1 MKITDVQVYYLRQKD
16 VKEQCDSGQDALI
29 VKVLTDAGISGLAEV
44 DSSPA
49 AVKGL
54 IEGPF
59 SHTTACGLK
68 ELVIGEDPFETE
80 KIWYKMYRGNIYGG
94 RRGVGIHAMS
104 GIDIALWDIK
114 AKALRVP
121 VWKLLGGGF
130 HKKIRIYDSVLYDK
144 APAERG
150 KMASLMK
157 DRGFTAVKFG

>member
-16 VKEQCDSGQDALI
+16 VKGQCDSGQDALI

-44 DSSPA
+44 DSSPT

-59 SHTTACGLK
+59 SHTTACGLR

-94 RRGVGIHAMS
+94 RRGVGVHSMI

-114 AKALRVP
+114 GKSRGVP
-121 VWKLLGGGF
+121 DCTLL
-130 HKKIRIYDSVLYDK
+130 
-144 APAERG
+144 
-150 KMASLMK
+150 
-157 DRGFTAVKFG
+157 